1 MSAFLPP
8 VTQEI
13 EPITRPDTVIELGTH
28 AITLRTPK
36 SETMAVDWLTANNVK
51 PMTIFLGQTIL
62 AVDGR
67 IRCRAIAQDENDD
80 NILNENRDGWAETQV
95 DVPMTHAPHEFG
107 L

>member
-1 MSAFLPP
+1 LAFLPP

-36 SETMAVDWLTANNVK
+36 SETMAVDWLTANKVK

-67 IRCRAIAQDENDD
+67 IQCRAIAQPGDVVVNPEAT
-80 NILNENRDGWAETQV
+80 DGWAETQI